1 MEQSKRKPSSNTL
14 VHYAGMA
21 MQWLA
26 ILLISVWGG
35 KKADQ
40 GLKFSKPV
48 FSWVLPVVAV
58 VGLLFKVVKDT
69 RSRN

>member
-1 MEQSKRKPSSNTL
+1 MHDSKKTNGL
-14 VHYAGMA
+14 YHYAGLA

-26 ILLISVWGG
+26 ILLLSVWGG

-48 FSWVLPVVAV
+48 FSWLLPVVAIV
-58 VGLLFKVVKDT
+58 MLLFKVVKDT